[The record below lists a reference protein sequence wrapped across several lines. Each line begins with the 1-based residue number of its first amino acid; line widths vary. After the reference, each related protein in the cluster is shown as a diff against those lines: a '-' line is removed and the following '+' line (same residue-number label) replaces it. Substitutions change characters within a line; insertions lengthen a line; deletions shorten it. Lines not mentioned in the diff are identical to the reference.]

1 MAENSHRISAFLGQ
15 DDGFQILRLAAW
27 TLALGLWTL
36 ALTRY
41 LAEAFFIRPFFSSPF
56 TVGALALGG
65 AALGLALR
73 LFAPPTLWLRLD
85 RAWPPLLLSVLY
97 LLIPQPTPLM
107 GLVLQVGGLALSV
120 ACLLSEQRLRTVALP
135 MLLAVTLG
143 LYLKTL
149 GRAVGQADTFEFQ
162 VVAPT
167 LGIAHPTGYPLFILL
182 GKLFSLLPTGS
193 VAWRVNL
200 TSAVA
205 AIATLAILY
214 RLALRITLQPLVAML
229 VALALAFSRVFWS
242 QAIVAEV
249 YTLNLFFVSTVLLL
263 LWQLLTEETHPSTVS
278 WLAFLLGLSLTN
290 HLTTVLLLPAVALA
304 LLSAQSRLDGRQWAR
319 AVGLFLLGLSVYAYI
334 PLRWP
339 ALHDGRWMK
348 LDEFLA
354 YLTARPFS
362 GALQWGLLASSTRY
376 SLVGRLLLEPFGWAG
391 VALAAV
397 GLAWLATRHL
407 PFALLTGVTFL
418 LYALYGVVYLVGDIA
433 VFMLPAHLLMALW
446 MVAGLNAVLGTAR
459 NLPAWSPC
467 LLLAMFALLPLSR
480 IWLNLEAVDQ
490 SRRNQAEL
498 WGRRVLELPLAP
510 GAAVLADGE
519 KFAPLYYL
527 QRIESLRTDLD
538 LVVHFNESEYRSD
551 LLARLE
557 AGQTVYLTR
566 YLPFLQGYALR
577 SLGDLVEVSKEPLI
591 EPQPSATPVGRTFGS
606 VIQLAAYELWDET
619 LTLYWRTLAAPQ
631 GDWVIRL
638 RWVDADG
645 TPVWTSSGSRPVRE
659 MYPTNSWPP
668 GVVIADAH
676 PLVPPPWL
684 QAGTYKVQVGLF
696 PPFSEMG
703 LPVDD
708 GQMWL
713 SLVEREIVAE
723 EAAPLSY
730 DARAVLGPAWLT
742 SYDLPIATSAG
753 SVVPVDLGWT
763 SVKEAGAISFEWID
777 GENHATAAGHVG
789 VMRDTTRSR
798 AHLTAPQ
805 QPGVYLLRTR
815 WAGKTSYCRWLAKT
829 TTTCDLTQVEVI
841 SKQDWLASFDG
852 RIMLLEARVDS
863 AHLRPGGTLP
873 VVIRWRALQTLAEDY
888 TVTVQLWGPDGRLY
902 GQIDSWPAQGTRP
915 TSSWRPGEE
924 IVDPYLIPLSV
935 DAPPGLYQVVVSW
948 YLLATMER
956 LPVVDSSDTAVA
968 DHVILGTVAVP
979 GP

>member
-1 MAENSHRISAFLGQ
+1 MTGNSRRISAFLGR
-15 DDGFQILRLAAW
+15 DDRFQILSPAVW

-41 LAEAFFIRPFFSSPF
+41 LAEAFFIRPFFSSPC

-65 AALGLALR
+65 SALGLTLR
-73 LFAPPTLWLRLD
+73 LFAPSTLWLRLE

-107 GLVLQVGGLALSV
+107 GLVLLVGGLALSV
-120 ACLLSEQRLRTVALP
+120 ACLLSEQRLRAVALP

-143 LYLKTL
+143 FYLRTL
-149 GRAVGQADTFEFQ
+149 GRTVGQADTFEFQ

-182 GKLFSLLPTGS
+182 GKLFSLLPIGS

-229 VALALAFSRVFWS
+229 VVLALAFSRVFWS

-263 LWQLLTEETHPSTVS
+263 LWQLLREETRPSTVS

-304 LLSAQSRLDGRQWAR
+304 LLSVRSRLDGRQWAR

-339 ALHDGRWMK
+339 ALHGGRWMK
-348 LDEFLA
+348 VDEFLA
-354 YLTARPFS
+354 YITARPFS
-362 GALQWGLLASSTRY
+362 GALQWGLLASSRRY
-376 SLVGRLLLEPFGWAG
+376 ALVGWLLLEPFGWAG
-391 VALAAV
+391 VALAVV

-446 MVAGLNAVLGTAR
+446 MVTGLSAMLGTAR
-459 NLPAWSPC
+459 HLPAWSPC
-467 LLLAMFALLPLSR
+467 LLLALFALFPLSR

-498 WGRRVLELPLAP
+498 WGRAVLELPLAP

-527 QRIESLRTDLD
+527 QQIERLRTDLD
-538 LVVHFNESEYRSD
+538 LVVHFNESEYRTD

-557 AGQTVYLTR
+557 AGQTVYLAR

-577 SLGDLVEVSKEPLI
+577 SLGELVEVSKEPLK
-591 EPQPSATPVGRTFGS
+591 EPQPSAISVGRAFGAA
-606 VIQLAAYELWDET
+606 IELAAYELRNET

-638 RWVDADG
+638 RWVDAYG
-645 TPVWTSSGSRPVRE
+645 TPVWTSNGSRPVRE
-659 MYPTNSWPP
+659 MYPTNAWPP

-684 QAGTYKVQVGLF
+684 QPGTYTVQVGVF
-696 PPFSEMG
+696 PPFSEVG
-703 LPVDD
+703 LPVDG
-708 GQMWL
+708 GQAWL
-713 SLVEREIVAE
+713 SLVEREVVAG
-723 EAAPLSY
+723 EAAALPY
-730 DARAVLGPAWLT
+730 AARAALGPAWLT
-742 SYDLPIATSAG
+742 GYDLPITTFTGA
-753 SVVPVDLGWT
+753 VVPVDLGWT
-763 SVKEAGAISFEWID
+763 SVKEEGTVSFEWVNSQD
-777 GENHATAAGHVG
+777 KVTVAGNVR
-789 VMRDTTRSR
+789 VLQSTTRSR
-798 AHLTAPQ
+798 AHLAAPQ
-805 QPGVYLLRTR
+805 QPGVYLLRAR
-815 WAGKTSYCRWLAKT
+815 WAGETSYCRWLAKP
-829 TTTCDLTQVEVI
+829 TTTCGLTKVEVI
-841 SKQDWLASFDG
+841 SKQDRLASFDG
-852 RIMLLEARVDS
+852 RIVLLEAKVGS
-863 AHLRPGGTLP
+863 AQLPPGGTLP
-873 VVIRWRALQTLAEDY
+873 VVLRWRALQALTEDY

-924 IVDPYLIPLSV
+924 IVDPYLIPLSA
-935 DAPPGLYQVVVSW
+935 DAPLGLYQVVVGW

-956 LPVVDSSDTAVA
+956 LPVVDNNDTVVA
-968 DHVILGTVAVP
+968 DHVILGTVAVSAP
-979 GP
+979 